1 MGMILRI
8 ASSRIV
14 GQGDIVGRSGYFSL
28 NLSANSVMRGRLDAR
43 RTLKSLVA
51 DLRVDFLLCMLFTY
65 ISLGFSYLVFKI
77 LPFRTSYVWVIVYAS
92 CLLTLNNLVTFGMT
106 SLFNLLWDETGNG
119 LLDEL
124 INMKGAYTFAMIA
137 TFISSVYAN
146 TFYLQSYIRARDEK
160 QALEMALM
168 KEKEIAL
175 QSQLNSLKLQINPH
189 FMFNNFNNLLELI
202 EEDTKL
208 AGKFLSNLSK
218 VYRYIITNLDRN
230 LIPVRDEIKF
240 LESYLYLMQVRHVG
254 GVVTNISLELKE
266 CKGYLPPAVLQ
277 LLVENAIKHN
287 GFSMENPL
295 FIDITLSDDYITV
308 RNLKSPLLSKME
320 STGLG
325 HKNIIERY
333 SLLCDKKVKIENAEN
348 FYSVSLPIIKKTV
361 PMKILILEDE
371 QRNAMRLIRLLND
384 IDTTFIIEG
393 PLTNIKE
400 AVDFFQSGKTT
411 DLILA
416 DIRLTD
422 GLSFE
427 ALKYA
432 PATVPIIFTTAYD
445 EYAVQ
450 AFKFNSFDYLL
461 KPLDADELEAAIDK
475 ATKAGKNYAD
485 ENLRQLFD
493 SLQKNQFRYRER
505 FLLPYRDGYK
515 TVRVSDINHIETENK
530 TVYLRL
536 NNGTSEVVNMSMDE
550 LEQQLNPDCFFR
562 ANRQYIINIEYVL
575 FLSNY
580 FGGKLIVRLKGYPNT
595 KITVSK
601 EKAQR
606 LKEWIDK

>member
-1 MGMILRI
+1 MIKENVKIMNWRNGFL
-8 ASSRIV
+8 
-14 GQGDIVGRSGYFSL
+14 L
-28 NLSANSVMRGRLDAR
+28 
-43 RTLKSLVA
+43 SLVSYILYLIIWLILDDETA
-51 DLRVDFLLCMLFTY
+51 NQLPGMATVDYVVDFLLCMLFTY

-92 CLLTLNNLVTFGMT
+92 CLLTLNNLVAFGMT

-124 INMKGAYTFAMIA
+124 INMKRAYTFAMIA
-137 TFISSVYAN
+137 TFISSVY
-146 TFYLQSYIRARDEK
+146 
-160 QALEMALM
+160 
-168 KEKEIAL
+168 
-175 QSQLNSLKLQINPH
+175 
-189 FMFNNFNNLLELI
+189 
-202 EEDTKL
+202 
-208 AGKFLSNLSK
+208 
-218 VYRYIITNLDRN
+218 
-230 LIPVRDEIKF
+230 
-240 LESYLYLMQVRHVG
+240 
-254 GVVTNISLELKE
+254 
-266 CKGYLPPAVLQ
+266 
-277 LLVENAIKHN
+277 
-287 GFSMENPL
+287 
-295 FIDITLSDDYITV
+295 
-308 RNLKSPLLSKME
+308 
-320 STGLG
+320 
-325 HKNIIERY
+325 
-333 SLLCDKKVKIENAEN
+333 
-348 FYSVSLPIIKKTV
+348 
-361 PMKILILEDE
+361 
-371 QRNAMRLIRLLND
+371 
-384 IDTTFIIEG
+384 
-393 PLTNIKE
+393 
-400 AVDFFQSGKTT
+400 
-411 DLILA
+411 
-416 DIRLTD
+416 
-422 GLSFE
+422 
-427 ALKYA
+427 
-432 PATVPIIFTTAYD
+432 
-445 EYAVQ
+445 
-450 AFKFNSFDYLL
+450 NSFDYLL

-606 LKEWIDK
+606 LKEWIDR

>member
-1 MGMILRI
+1 M
-8 ASSRIV
+8 
-14 GQGDIVGRSGYFSL
+14 
-28 NLSANSVMRGRLDAR
+28 
-43 RTLKSLVA
+43 
-51 DLRVDFLLCMLFTY
+51 
-65 ISLGFSYLVFKI
+65 
-77 LPFRTSYVWVIVYAS
+77 
-92 CLLTLNNLVTFGMT
+92 
-106 SLFNLLWDETGNG
+106 WDETGNG

-348 FYSVSLPIIKKTV
+348 FYSVSLPIIKK
-361 PMKILILEDE
+361 
-371 QRNAMRLIRLLND
+371 
-384 IDTTFIIEG
+384 
-393 PLTNIKE
+393 
-400 AVDFFQSGKTT
+400 QS
-411 DLILA
+411 L
-416 DIRLTD
+416 
-422 GLSFE
+422 
-427 ALKYA
+427 
-432 PATVPIIFTTAYD
+432 
-445 EYAVQ
+445 
-450 AFKFNSFDYLL
+450 
-461 KPLDADELEAAIDK
+461 
-475 ATKAGKNYAD
+475 
-485 ENLRQLFD
+485 
-493 SLQKNQFRYRER
+493 
-505 FLLPYRDGYK
+505 
-515 TVRVSDINHIETENK
+515 
-530 TVYLRL
+530 
-536 NNGTSEVVNMSMDE
+536 
-550 LEQQLNPDCFFR
+550 
-562 ANRQYIINIEYVL
+562 
-575 FLSNY
+575 
-580 FGGKLIVRLKGYPNT
+580 
-595 KITVSK
+595 
-601 EKAQR
+601 
-606 LKEWIDK
+606 

>member
-1 MGMILRI
+1 MIKENVKIMNWRNGFL
-8 ASSRIV
+8 
-14 GQGDIVGRSGYFSL
+14 L
-28 NLSANSVMRGRLDAR
+28 
-43 RTLKSLVA
+43 SLVSYILYLIIWLILDDETA
-51 DLRVDFLLCMLFTY
+51 NQLPGMATVDYVVDFLLCMLFTY

-92 CLLTLNNLVTFGMT
+92 CLLTLNNLVAFGMT

-146 TFYLQSYIRARDEK
+146 TFFLQSYIRARDEK

-218 VYRYIITNLDRN
+218 VYQYIITNLDRN

-308 RNLKSPLLSKME
+308 RNLKSSLLSKME

>member
-1 MGMILRI
+1 MIKENVKIMNWRNGFL
-8 ASSRIV
+8 
-14 GQGDIVGRSGYFSL
+14 L
-28 NLSANSVMRGRLDAR
+28 
-43 RTLKSLVA
+43 SLVSYILYLIIWLILDDETA
-51 DLRVDFLLCMLFTY
+51 NQLPGMATVDYVVDFLLCMLFTYISLGFSYLVFKILPFRTSYVWVIVYASCLLTLNNLVTFGMTSLFNLLWDETGNQLPGMATVDYVVDFLLCMLFTY

-348 FYSVSLPIIKKTV
+348 FYSVSLPIIKK
-361 PMKILILEDE
+361 
-371 QRNAMRLIRLLND
+371 
-384 IDTTFIIEG
+384 
-393 PLTNIKE
+393 
-400 AVDFFQSGKTT
+400 QS
-411 DLILA
+411 L
-416 DIRLTD
+416 
-422 GLSFE
+422 
-427 ALKYA
+427 
-432 PATVPIIFTTAYD
+432 
-445 EYAVQ
+445 
-450 AFKFNSFDYLL
+450 
-461 KPLDADELEAAIDK
+461 
-475 ATKAGKNYAD
+475 
-485 ENLRQLFD
+485 
-493 SLQKNQFRYRER
+493 
-505 FLLPYRDGYK
+505 
-515 TVRVSDINHIETENK
+515 
-530 TVYLRL
+530 
-536 NNGTSEVVNMSMDE
+536 
-550 LEQQLNPDCFFR
+550 
-562 ANRQYIINIEYVL
+562 
-575 FLSNY
+575 
-580 FGGKLIVRLKGYPNT
+580 
-595 KITVSK
+595 
-601 EKAQR
+601 
-606 LKEWIDK
+606 